1 MTANVGFKVTVL
13 FKGEC
18 LKVVHFIL
26 FSYYLPNLQCNV
38 SLMCGPSTIAESL
51 V

>member
-1 MTANVGFKVTVL
+1 MTANAGFKVTVL

-26 FSYYLPNLQCNV
+26 FS
-38 SLMCGPSTIAESL
+38 
-51 V
+51 